1 LYYNKYIW
9 IYTPVPKF
17 NWIMHDGKRTMKI
30 KYKHIKDMWLLNEF
44 PAKDLLNN
52 SQKSTK

>member
-1 LYYNKYIW
+1 
-9 IYTPVPKF
+9 
-17 NWIMHDGKRTMKI
+17 MKI